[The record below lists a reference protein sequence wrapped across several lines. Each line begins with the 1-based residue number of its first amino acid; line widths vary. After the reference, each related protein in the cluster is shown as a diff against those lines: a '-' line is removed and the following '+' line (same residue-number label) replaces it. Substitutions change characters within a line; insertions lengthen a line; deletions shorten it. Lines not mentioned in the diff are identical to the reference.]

1 MMQVQISRLPGL
13 GDFQTLPGNFY
24 AQSQLKAEP
33 LMNLPP
39 EVWGQATP
47 LPGTAPA
54 PSAPGAILPTQAPT
68 YLFPTTT
75 EQPAAAAPEK
85 KDLDT
90 KTVLI
95 AGGIVLA
102 GIAAMVLLGN

>member
-1 MMQVQISRLPGL
+1 MQVQIRRLPGL
-13 GDFQTLPGNFY
+13 GDFQTLPGNVY

-39 EVWGQATP
+39 EVWGQANP
-47 LPGTAPA
+47 LPGATPP

-68 YLFPTTT
+68 YLFPTATQ
-75 EQPAAAAPEK
+75 EQPAPAATEK
-85 KDLDT
+85 KELDT

-95 AGGIVLA
+95 AGGILLA
-102 GIAAMVLLGN
+102 GIAAVVLLGK